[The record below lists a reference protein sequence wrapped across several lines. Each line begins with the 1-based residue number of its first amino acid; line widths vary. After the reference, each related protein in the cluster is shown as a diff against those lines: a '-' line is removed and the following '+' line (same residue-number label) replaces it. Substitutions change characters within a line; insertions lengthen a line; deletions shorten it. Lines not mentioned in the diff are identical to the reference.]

1 MELYV
6 KSQRSDVLQYTMPN
20 VTGGGHWCSAGYRSQ
35 TALSGFSTEDEEALW
50 ELKSKNTSFNL
61 VDLSTCTF
69 ETRLKARM
77 TGINKTPT
85 LILDDGT
92 KIEGINQIREY
103 TKSRGTT

>member
-35 TALSGFSTEDEEALW
+35 SAHTGFSREDEEALT
-50 ELKSKNTSFNL
+50 ELKTKNTTFNL

-85 LILDDGT
+85 LILDDRT
-92 KIEGINQIREY
+92 KIEGINQIKEY
-103 TKSRGTT
+103 AKNRRTI

>member
-20 VTGGGHWCSAGYRSQ
+20 EGHWCSAGYRSQ
-35 TALSGFSTEDEEALW
+35 SALTGFSKEDEDALT

-61 VDLSTCTF
+61 VDLSTCAF
-69 ETRLKARM
+69 ETRLRARM

-85 LILDDGT
+85 LILDDGA
-92 KIEGINQIREY
+92 KIEGIKQIREY
-103 TKSRGTT
+103 MKSRRTT